1 MGRKRRGVMP
11 VSISMD
17 RKLSDLIDRYLEKN
31 NGTRSHV
38 VNMALSAYEPLAA
51 FDEYRDYWECDMP
64 KCRKQNLPKAEKCV
78 YCGAIALWVIQR
90 EHQRLLPLDTTMKS
104 LL

>member
-17 RKLSDLIDRYLEKN
+17 RKLSDLIDRYLEKH

-38 VNMALSAYEPLAA
+38 VNMALTAYEPLAA
-51 FDEYRDYWECDMP
+51 FDVYRDYWECDVP
-64 KCRKQNLPKAEKCV
+64 KCRKQNLPKAEKCEE
-78 YCGAIALWVIQR
+78 CGTIALWVIQR
-90 EHQRLLPLDTTMKS
+90 EHLRLLPQS
-104 LL
+104 

>member
-1 MGRKRRGVMP
+1 MGRKRRGVIP

-38 VNMALSAYEPLAA
+38 VNMALTAYEPLAA
-51 FDEYRDYWECDMP
+51 FDIYRDYWDCDNP
-64 KCRKQNLPKAEKCV
+64 KCGEQNQPKAENCAH
-78 YCGAIALWVIQR
+78 CGMIALWVIQR
-90 EHQRLLPLDTTMKS
+90 EHLRLLH
-104 LL
+104 

>member
-1 MGRKRRGVMP
+1 MGRKRRGVIP

-38 VNMALSAYEPLAA
+38 AYEPLAA
-51 FDEYRDYWECDMP
+51 FDVYRDYWECDDP
-64 KCRKQNLPKAEKCV
+64 KCREMNLPKAEKCAH
-78 YCGAIALWVIQR
+78 CGMIALWVIQK
-90 EHQRLLPLDTTMKS
+90 EHQRLLPLDTKMTS

>member
-1 MGRKRRGVMP
+1 MGRKRRGVIP

-38 VNMALSAYEPLAA
+38 VNMALTAYEPLAA
-51 FDEYRDYWECDMP
+51 FDIYRDYWECDNP
-64 KCRKQNLPKAEKCV
+64 KCRQQNLPKAEKCAH
-78 YCGAIALWVIQR
+78 CGTIALWVIQK
-90 EHQRLLPLDTTMKS
+90 EHLRLLPQS
-104 LL
+104 